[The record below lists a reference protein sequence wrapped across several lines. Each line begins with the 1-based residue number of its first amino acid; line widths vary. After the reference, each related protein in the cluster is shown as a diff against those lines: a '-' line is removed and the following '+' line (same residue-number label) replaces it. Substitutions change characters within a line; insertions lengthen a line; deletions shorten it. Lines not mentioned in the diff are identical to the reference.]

1 MPLTT
6 PRRRTWPDKALLAA
20 GLLAALPAAAQD
32 LPDLHL
38 HAGPRDAR
46 EAARVARATAPPD
59 DPTQA
64 QRFELRSG
72 GAGTVRARP
81 GVDALSHPAANLTTE
96 QRMAFTL
103 GEALFQRGWVSAPSS
118 TIASDGLGP
127 LFNARACSACHVN
140 DGRGLPPDGSA
151 EAPSTLVLRLARLA
165 PEGTPGPEGI
175 AEWIATLPDPVYGMQ
190 LQDSAIQGQQA
201 EGRVSVTWEDVTVE
215 LAGGETANL
224 RRPVWQA
231 VDLGFGPLA
240 EGVVAAPRVA
250 PPLVGLGLLE
260 AIASADILAG
270 ADPEDADGDGISGRA
285 SIVWSA
291 EYNAP
296 MLGRFGHKAVLP
308 TLRAQAASAF
318 FTDIGLSTSLHPQ
331 GWGECTEAQVACRAA
346 PDGGDTAH
354 GGVEVPDALLDL
366 VTFYVANLGVP
377 ARRGVDD
384 PEVLRGRSI
393 FYEAGCAAC
402 HRPAYVTA
410 TLHDRDQH
418 SFQLIWPYTDL
429 LLHDMGEGL
438 ADGLAEGRASGSEWR
453 TAPLWGLGLTA
464 QVAGEGSFLH
474 DGRARSPLEAI
485 LWHGGEGQAARDA
498 VAALAPDD
506 RAALIRYLESL

>member
-1 MPLTT
+1 MRRTP
-6 PRRRTWPDKALLAA
+6 PRRWPWPDKALLAA
-20 GLLAALPAAAQD
+20 GLLAALPATAQD
-32 LPDLHL
+32 LADLHL
-38 HAGPRDAR
+38 NADPRGPR
-46 EAARVARATAPPD
+46 EAARVAMVTAAPD

-81 GVDALSHPAANLTTE
+81 GADALSQPAANLTTE
-96 QRMAFTL
+96 QRMTFAL
-103 GEALFQRGWVSAPSS
+103 GEALFQRSWVSAPAS

-127 LFNARACSACHVN
+127 LFNARACAVCHVN
-140 DGRGLPPDGSA
+140 DGRGQPPDGTA
-151 EAPSTLVLRLARLA
+151 GAPSTLVLRLSRPA
-165 PEGTPGPEGI
+165 PSGTPGPEGI
-175 AEWIATLPDPVYGMQ
+175 ADWIATLPDPVYGAQ
-190 LQDSAIQGQQA
+190 LQDNAIQGQEA
-201 EGRVSVTWEDVTVE
+201 EGRVGVRWEEIPVDLE
-215 LAGGETANL
+215 GGETATL

-231 VDLGFGPLA
+231 TDLAFGPLA
-240 EGVVAAPRVA
+240 DGVALGPRVA
-250 PPLVGLGLLE
+250 PQLIGLGLLE

-285 SIVWSA
+285 SIVWST
-291 EYNAP
+291 EYDAP
-296 MLGRFGHKAVLP
+296 MLGRFGHKAVMA

-318 FTDIGLSTSLHPQ
+318 FSDIGLSTSLFAP
-331 GWGECTEAQVACRAA
+331 GWGDCSEAETACRAA
-346 PDGGDTAH
+346 PDGGDAEH
-354 GGVEVPDALLDL
+354 NGLEVTDAQLDL
-366 VTFYVANLGVP
+366 VTVYVANLGVP

-393 FYEAGCAAC
+393 FYEAGCAGC
-402 HRPAYVTA
+402 HRPSYVTA
-410 TLHDRDQH
+410 TLNDRDQH

-429 LLHDMGEGL
+429 LLHDMGVGL
-438 ADGLAEGRASGSEWR
+438 ADARPEGRASGAEWR
-453 TAPLWGLGLTA
+453 TAPLWGLGLAA
-464 QVAGEGSFLH
+464 QVAGQGSYLH